1 VHYQQHHAG
10 NNTILIRFENM
21 VILLPRRSMQTAFSV
36 RRLVFCIL
44 LSITPAGCESL
55 QYYGHVING
64 HAKILNNRQSIKQ
77 LIADPQ
83 TATELK
89 GKLKRILE
97 IREFAENQLFL
108 PVNNHY
114 RTYTELNRPYVTW
127 NVYAAPEFSL
137 TAKTWAYPVIGRA
150 AYRGYY
156 VRSHALSYAERLQNN
171 GYDVYVG
178 GATAYSTLGWFEDSV
193 FSTFIARDESQL
205 AALIFHELAHQ
216 VLYVRDD
223 TTFNES
229 FATAVEQAGLRRWM
243 IYSNNPNGLKKYLA
257 NRERHRQFVELVKR
271 YRFELDSLYRK
282 DIPRAVKRH
291 QKASVFRRLKTE
303 YDHTKLDW
311 DANSAY
317 DDWFNTALNNAKLIS
332 VAAYY
337 DLVPEFLRLL
347 QSNHNDLRQ
356 FYAAC
361 RQLAKLPKA
370 ERDRSLK

>member
-1 VHYQQHHAG
+1 
-10 NNTILIRFENM
+10 
-21 VILLPRRSMQTAFSV
+21 MQTAYCV
-36 RRLVFCIL
+36 HHLIFCIL
-44 LSITPAGCESL
+44 LSITLSGCESL
-55 QYYGHVING
+55 QYYGHIING
-64 HAKILNNRQSIKQ
+64 HVKILNSRHPIKQ

-83 TATELK
+83 TSTELK

-97 IREFAENQLFL
+97 IREFAENDLYL

-114 RTYTELNRPYVTW
+114 RTYTELNRPFVTW
-127 NVYAAPEFSL
+127 NVFAAPEFSL
-137 TAKTWAYPVIGRA
+137 TPKTWSYPVIGRA

-156 VRSHALSYAERLQNN
+156 VRSHALSYAEKLEKN

-193 FSTFIARDESQL
+193 FSTFIQHDESQV

-229 FATAVEQAGLRRWM
+229 FATTVEQAGLRRWM
-243 IYSNNPNGLKKYLA
+243 TYSNNPKGLHKYLA
-257 NRERHRQFVELVKR
+257 YHERHRQFVDLVKR

-282 DIPRAVKRH
+282 DILQTGKRRH
-291 QKASVFRRLKTE
+291 KASIFRRLRTE
-303 YDHTKLDW
+303 YGQIKRDW
-311 DANSAY
+311 GVNSAY
-317 DDWFNTALNNAKLIS
+317 DAWFNASLNNAKLIS

-337 DLVPEFLRLL
+337 DLVPGFLRLL
-347 QSNHNDLRQ
+347 ESNNNDLRQ

-361 RQLAKLPKA
+361 RQLAKLPQA
-370 ERDRSLK
+370 ERDRRLK

>member
-1 VHYQQHHAG
+1 
-10 NNTILIRFENM
+10 M
-21 VILLPRRSMQTAFSV
+21 VILWLRRSMQIKFSV
-36 RRLVFCIL
+36 GRLFFCIL
-44 LSITPAGCESL
+44 LSITLTGCESL
-55 QYYGHVING
+55 QYYGHIING
-64 HAKILNNRQSIKQ
+64 HAKILNSRQSIKQ

-89 GKLKRILE
+89 DKLKRILE
-97 IREFAENQLFL
+97 IREFAENELFL

-137 TAKTWAYPVIGRA
+137 TAKTWSYPVIGRA

-156 VRSHALSYAERLQNN
+156 VRSHALSYAERLKKT
-171 GYDVYVG
+171 GHDVYVG

-193 FSTFIARDESQL
+193 FSTFIQRDESQV

-243 IYSNNPNGLKKYLA
+243 IYSNNPKGLHKYLA
-257 NRERHRQFVELVKR
+257 HHERHRQFVDLVQR

-282 DIPRAVKRH
+282 DIPQVEKRH
-291 QKASVFRRLKTE
+291 QKASVFRRLRTE
-303 YDHTKLDW
+303 YEHIKLDW

-317 DDWFNTALNNAKLIS
+317 DAWFNTSLNNAKLMS

-347 QSNHNDLRQ
+347 QSNNNDLRQ
-356 FYAAC
+356 FYTAC
-361 RQLAKLPKA
+361 RQLAKLPPA
-370 ERDRSLK
+370 ERNRSLK

>member
-1 VHYQQHHAG
+1 
-10 NNTILIRFENM
+10 M
-21 VILLPRRSMQTAFSV
+21 PTAFSV
-36 RRLVFCIL
+36 RRLVFCIVL
-44 LSITPAGCESL
+44 VITLTGCESM
-55 QYYGHVING
+55 QYYGHIING
-64 HAKILNNRQSIKQ
+64 HAKILNSRQSIKQ
-77 LIADPQ
+77 LIADPH

-89 GKLKRILE
+89 GKLERILE
-97 IREFAENQLFL
+97 IREFAENELFL

-114 RTYTELNRPYVTW
+114 RTYIELNRPYVAW

-137 TAKTWAYPVIGRA
+137 TAKTWSYPVIGRA

-156 VRSHALSYAERLQNN
+156 VRSHAISYAEKLKKN

-193 FSTFIARDESQL
+193 LSTFIQRDEYQV

-229 FATAVEQAGLRRWM
+229 FASTVEQAGLQRWM
-243 IYSNNPNGLKKYLA
+243 IYSNNPKGLQKYLA
-257 NRERHRQFVELVKR
+257 HRVRHRHFVDLVKR
-271 YRFELDSLYRK
+271 YRFELDSLYRQ
-282 DIPRAVKRH
+282 DIPPGKKRL
-291 QKASVFRRLKTE
+291 QKASVFRRLRTE
-303 YDHTKLDW
+303 YEHLKLNW

-317 DDWFNTALNNAKLIS
+317 EAWFNTSLNNAKLLS

-347 QSNHNDLRQ
+347 ESNNNDLRQ
-356 FYAAC
+356 FYTAC
-361 RQLAKLPKA
+361 RQLAKLPRA
-370 ERDRSLK
+370 ERDGRLK

>member
-1 VHYQQHHAG
+1 
-10 NNTILIRFENM
+10 
-21 VILLPRRSMQTAFSV
+21 MQTAFSV

-44 LSITPAGCESL
+44 VSIILTGCESM
-55 QYYGHVING
+55 QYYGHIING
-64 HAKILNNRQSIKQ
+64 HAKILNSRQSIKQ

-89 GKLKRILE
+89 GKLKLILE
-97 IREFAENQLFL
+97 IREFAENELFL
-108 PVNNHY
+108 PVNHHY

-137 TAKTWAYPVIGRA
+137 TAKTWSYPVIGRA

-156 VRSHALSYAERLQNN
+156 VRSPALSYAERLKKN

-193 FSTFIARDESQL
+193 FSTFIQHDASQV

-216 VLYVRDD
+216 VLYVRGD

-229 FATAVEQAGLRRWM
+229 FASTVEQVGLQRWM
-243 IYSNNPNGLKKYLA
+243 IYSNNPKGLQKYLA
-257 NRERHRQFVELVKR
+257 HRKRHRQFVDLVKR
-271 YRFELDSLYRK
+271 YRFELDSLYRE
-282 DIPRAVKRH
+282 DIPQMEKRH
-291 QKASVFRRLKTE
+291 QKESIFRRLRTE
-303 YDHTKLDW
+303 YEHIKLNW

-317 DDWFNTALNNAKLIS
+317 EAWFNTSLNNAKLMS
-332 VAAYY
+332 VAAYN

-347 QSNHNDLRQ
+347 QTNNNDLRQ
-356 FYAAC
+356 FYTAC
-361 RQLAKLPKA
+361 RQLAKLPQV
-370 ERDRSLK
+370 ERDRRLK